1 MALRDAEALVCSLL
15 AGIGPDVSVKVPL
28 PRPDEF
34 LWVRRTGG
42 PVRGRVVD
50 YPQITVTAWAASSAR
65 SGELA
70 REARQVLMDSALG
83 TNGIHAVES
92 ASLYYDPDPD
102 SDVDRHTF
110 TVFMTV
116 RGTRP

>member
-1 MALRDAEALVCSLL
+1 MALRDAEALVCTLL

-42 PVRGRVVD
+42 PVRSRVVD
-50 YPQITVTAWAASSAR
+50 YPQITVTAWAGSSTRA
-65 SGELA
+65 GDLA

-83 TNGIHAVES
+83 SNGIHAVES
-92 ASLYYDPDPD
+92 ASLYSDPDPD
-102 SDVDRHTF
+102 SGADRYTF

-116 RGTRP
+116 RAARP